1 VHNDQR
7 RRRNVSSPAVICGAL
22 VVVTLCTLLSYLA
35 PFADT
40 NTDNEQDSV
49 SEMPSQQSNALQPL
63 QQKHSKSAL
72 QVSPVS
78 ESIKSSTQTAP
89 HPPTDETARLTQLG
103 FSALTAKDY
112 AKAEDAF
119 LKILAN
125 DPNNNTAL
133 FGMSATKQIGTR
145 DFEAAIPFLEK
156 IIELNPQNLVALTNL
171 MNLYQQTN
179 KLSEYEEVRKNLK
192 EQLDLAAVFEKQ
204 KAQDL
209 ISKGDYKVA
218 VAYLQTEAEAA
229 TGSPKSQAILE
240 ELGNLARSSG
250 RHEDALDYY
259 QRAEEQCGDG
269 TSCTNIQINAA
280 WTLWAIGRQDEA
292 LASMQTL
299 EQQNP
304 SIPGIHD
311 HVNMMQNTYSA
322 ASPASH

>member
-1 VHNDQR
+1 MHHDQR
-7 RRRNVSSPAVICGAL
+7 RHRHVSSPAVICGAL
-22 VVVTLCTLLSYLA
+22 VFVTLCALLTYLA
-35 PFADT
+35 PF
-40 NTDNEQDSV
+40 TDSETEQDPV
-49 SEMPSQQSNALQPL
+49 SEMPSQQPRALQTA
-63 QQKHSKSAL
+63 QRTQSKSVQ

-78 ESIKSSTQTAP
+78 ENIKSSPETAP
-89 HPPTDETARLTQLG
+89 HPPTDETAQLTQLG

-133 FGMSATKQIGTR
+133 FGMSAVKQIGTR

-179 KLSEYEEVRKNLK
+179 KLPEYEEVRKNLK
-192 EQLDLAAVFEKQ
+192 EQLDHAAVFEKQ

-209 ISKGDYKVA
+209 ISKGDYKAA

-250 RHEDALDYY
+250 RHEDALAYY
-259 QRAEEQCGDG
+259 QRAEEQCDDG
-269 TSCTNIQINAA
+269 TLCTNILINAA

-311 HVNMMQNTYSA
+311 HVSMMQNSYSA
-322 ASPASH
+322 ATPASH

>member
-7 RRRNVSSPAVICGAL
+7 RHRNVSSPAVICGVL
-22 VVVTLCTLLSYLA
+22 VVVTLCALLSYLA
-35 PFADT
+35 PFTDT
-40 NTDNEQDSV
+40 DHEQDLV
-49 SEMPSQQSNALQPL
+49 SEMQSQQSSASQPL
-63 QQKHSKSAL
+63 QQTQSKSAQ

-78 ESIKSSTQTAP
+78 ENIKSSPPTAP
-89 HPPTDETARLTQLG
+89 HPPTDETAQLTQLG

-112 AKAEDAF
+112 ARAEDAF
-119 LKILAN
+119 LKILAS

-133 FGMSATKQIGTR
+133 FGMSAVKQIGTR
-145 DFEAAIPFLEK
+145 DFEAAIPFLER

-179 KLSEYEEVRKNLK
+179 KLPEYEEVRKNLK
-192 EQLDLAAVFEKQ
+192 EQLDHAAVFEKQ

-209 ISKGDYKVA
+209 ISKGDYKAA
-218 VAYLQTEAEAA
+218 VGYLQTEADAA

-250 RHEDALDYY
+250 RHEDALVYY

-269 TSCTNIQINAA
+269 TLCTNIQINTA

-292 LASMQTL
+292 LASMRTI

-304 SIPGIHD
+304 YIPGIHD
-311 HVNMMQNTYSA
+311 HVNMMQNSYSA
-322 ASPASH
+322 ASPESH